1 MPIFTLSRLFSNN
14 INNKNNI
21 NDNNNNNT
29 SRLFPEVEVANTFIH
44 VKSQDPDEFVA
55 RRSGSSPPK
64 MFKVISFSKQPQ
76 QESEAVRPE
85 ANQGGVASAEHVGFE
100 SPGRSSTQQQQQRQQ
115 HQQQQQQNQ
124 QQKMQTH
131 QRGQCRPC
139 SFQSVKADNCRLGD
153 DCQFCDLCT
162 YEDFMQKKNAG
173 KHERR
178 KRLRGVR
185 AEQRYCVGRAT
196 SQAVR
201 AEQRYCV
208 GRATSQAVTI
218 LCPLPSPHSPEVRA
232 EQRYC
237 VGRATSQAA
246 VVQDLAVA
254 DTGRPPNLAEGAE
267 ASLTANT
274 LRMQSVTY
282 TQSQPRMCVP
292 PVVPLE
298 SELTPQ
304 LAGDSVDL
312 ASFLNP
318 KAFWFKFRGEDAL
331 RRATNASGSWDFTWM
346 KVFATFE
353 AYTFI
358 HVESEVLGAA
368 VARVPDPTAA
378 ASAATASTYEDFVQK
393 KNAGKHDRRKRLRG
407 EWCYFCCSLCL
418 FLFLLLL
425 LVDLLLFISA
435 RRLRGEKRPGLRP
448 NTPFDTNQSNWYTTV
463 CLMYSTVCIKPFVCL
478 MLYPFV

>member
-153 DCQFCDLCT
+153 DCQFCHLCT

-178 KRLRGVR
+178 KRLRGEKR
-185 AEQRYCVGRAT
+185 LLLQALFSEQRDGGESSSPEAAESRFCSPSSFAT
-196 SQAVR
+196 LARGEVR

-237 VGRATSQAA
+237 VGRAFSRS
-246 VVQDLAVA
+246 VA
-254 DTGRPPNLAEGAE
+254 IFGSNAHV
-267 ASLTANT
+267 AN
-274 LRMQSVTY
+274 
-282 TQSQPRMCVP
+282 
-292 PVVPLE
+292 
-298 SELTPQ
+298 
-304 LAGDSVDL
+304 
-312 ASFLNP
+312 
-318 KAFWFKFRGEDAL
+318 
-331 RRATNASGSWDFTWM
+331 
-346 KVFATFE
+346 
-353 AYTFI
+353 TFI

-418 FLFLLLL
+418 LLFLLLL

-435 RRLRGEKRPGLRP
+435 RRLREEKRPGLRP